1 VGRFKRGFSGW
12 LLFLGLLGGV
22 SAHAEAPV
30 WALKGAKNTV
40 YLAGSVHLLP
50 QSDSKLPAAFDK
62 AYADSA
68 ALVME
73 IDMDDLNPMD
83 AQGLMMSSGLLTGD
97 QTLSVLIG
105 KARFEKLQKQ
115 VSSIGIPLPDEA
127 LEKFQPWVA
136 ALTVEQLQLMK
147 LGFDQNSGVEM
158 QLTHHAK
165 GDRKEIT
172 GFETL
177 QDQLGML
184 ANLSTADQIKFL
196 DVTLDEM
203 QTIQGELTELLA
215 AWRAGNTTKLASI
228 LSEEYGDAPRL
239 YATLVSDRNKRWMP
253 EIEKLLKADKNYMI
267 VVGTLHIVGRNGL
280 LDLLKAEGVSAKQ
293 LQ

>member
-1 VGRFKRGFSGW
+1 VGRFKRGFCGW

-97 QTLSVLIG
+97 QTLSGLIG

-203 QTIQGELTELLA
+203 QTIQGELAELLA